1 MPPPRKKTGR
11 PKLAPSE
18 KRTKA
23 LYVRLTPAEHRRFR
37 QLAASEPPTYVA
49 RRIILRWMR
58 EVERAGVD
66 TLDRRP

>member
-1 MPPPRKKTGR
+1 MPPLRKKTGR

-58 EVERAGVD
+58 EVERSGVD
-66 TLDRRP
+66 TLE